1 MWIGNP
7 PPGFGGRYW
16 TFLKLVT
23 DSGVVGYGE
32 AYSLPFHPQVVEKMI
47 ADVCQRYV
55 VGADPF
61 HIEWMWRQIYSAGY
75 SQRSGIAMMAVLSA
89 IEMACWDII
98 G

>member
-1 MWIGNP
+1 M
-7 PPGFGGRYW
+7 
-16 TFLKLVT
+16 T

-61 HIEWMWRQIYSAGY
+61 RIEWMWRQIYSAGY
-75 SQRSGIAMMAVLSA
+75 SQRSGTAMMAVLSA

>member
-1 MWIGNP
+1 
-7 PPGFGGRYW
+7 
-16 TFLKLVT
+16 
-23 DSGVVGYGE
+23 
-32 AYSLPFHPQVVEKMI
+32 MI

-61 HIEWMWRQIYSAGY
+61 RIEWMWRQIYSAGY